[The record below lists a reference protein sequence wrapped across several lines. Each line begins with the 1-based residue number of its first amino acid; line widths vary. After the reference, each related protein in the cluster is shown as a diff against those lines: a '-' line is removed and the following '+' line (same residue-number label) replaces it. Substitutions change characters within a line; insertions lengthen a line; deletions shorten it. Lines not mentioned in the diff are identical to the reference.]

1 MSGFREK
8 PKLHDHPINAGF
20 FVMDSR
26 VFDRWEGEDLERE
39 VLPSLA
45 NAGDLFAYRHEGFWK
60 SMDTQKDAQE
70 LTALCAGRTRTL
82 GAIDRHRNR
91 SRPIGRQAMTTGT
104 NITPFE
110 PNPDFW
116 DGRRVAVTGATGFL
130 GNHLTAAL
138 AALGARVVVLV
149 RDTVPSSAIRD
160 GWWPKVSIVTGA
172 VEDQSLM
179 ERMLGDYD
187 VATVF
192 HLAAQSQVGVA
203 NRNPVAT
210 YDANV
215 RGTWALLE
223 AARRTSTVRQI
234 VTASSDKAYGEQTVL
249 PYTEDMPLRAVN
261 SYDVSKACSDL
272 IAQSFA
278 RIYDLP
284 VVITRCGN
292 FFGPGDT
299 NWERLVPGTIRLLLQ
314 GQRPVIRSDGTMTR
328 DYLYVAD
335 GVLAYL
341 QLAEA
346 ISEDPTL
353 GGEAFNF
360 STESPLSVLQL
371 VEMLQA
377 ATGTELEPDIRAT
390 ARHEIPHQYLS
401 AAKARKML
409 GWEPRHTMQE
419 AIAETVDWYRGVLS
433 FGDAATP

>member
-1 MSGFREK
+1 
-8 PKLHDHPINAGF
+8 
-20 FVMDSR
+20 
-26 VFDRWEGEDLERE
+26 
-39 VLPSLA
+39 
-45 NAGDLFAYRHEGFWK
+45 
-60 SMDTQKDAQE
+60 
-70 LTALCAGRTRTL
+70 
-82 GAIDRHRNR
+82 
-91 SRPIGRQAMTTGT
+91 MTTGT
-104 NITPFE
+104 DITPFE

-130 GNHLTAAL
+130 GSHLTAAL
-138 AALGARVVVLV
+138 VAAGARVVVLV

-160 GWWPKVSIVTGA
+160 LWWPKVTIVMGA
-172 VEDQSLM
+172 VEDQALM

-187 VATVF
+187 VETVF

-210 YDANV
+210 YDANI

-223 AARRTSTVRQI
+223 ATRRNSTVRQI

-261 SYDVSKACSDL
+261 PYDVSKACSDL

-278 RIYDLP
+278 HTYDLP
-284 VVITRCGN
+284 LVITRCGN
-292 FFGPGDT
+292 VFGPGDT

-314 GQRPVIRSDGTMTR
+314 GQRPVIRSDGTLTR
-328 DYLYVAD
+328 DYLFVAD

-346 ISEDPTL
+346 IFADPTL

-360 STESPLSVLQL
+360 STESPLSVLQV

-377 ATGTELEPDIRAT
+377 AVGTDLEPDIRAN
-390 ARHEIPHQYLS
+390 AHHEISHQYLS
-401 AAKARKML
+401 AAKARRML
-409 GWEPRHTMQE
+409 CWEPRRTMHE
-419 AIAETVDWYRGVLS
+419 AIAETVDWYRGVVP
-433 FGDAATP
+433 FGDAARS

>member
-1 MSGFREK
+1 
-8 PKLHDHPINAGF
+8 
-20 FVMDSR
+20 
-26 VFDRWEGEDLERE
+26 
-39 VLPSLA
+39 
-45 NAGDLFAYRHEGFWK
+45 
-60 SMDTQKDAQE
+60 
-70 LTALCAGRTRTL
+70 
-82 GAIDRHRNR
+82 
-91 SRPIGRQAMTTGT
+91 MTTGM
-104 NITPFE
+104 NIRPFE
-110 PNPDFW
+110 PNRDFW

-130 GNHLTAAL
+130 GTHLTSAL

-179 ERMLGDYD
+179 ERMFGEYD
-187 VATVF
+187 VVTVF

-203 NRNPVAT
+203 NRTPVAT
-210 YDANV
+210 YEANV
-215 RGTWALLE
+215 RGTWAVLE
-223 AARRTSTVRQI
+223 AARRSNTVRQI

-249 PYTEDMPLRAVN
+249 PYTEDMPLLAIN
-261 SYDVSKACSDL
+261 PYDVSKACSDL

-278 RIYDLP
+278 QVHDVP
-284 VVITRCGN
+284 VVVTRCGN

-328 DYLYVAD
+328 DYLYVID
-335 GVLAYL
+335 GVFGYL

-346 ISEDPTL
+346 LSADPTFK
-353 GGEAFNF
+353 GEAFNF
-360 STESPLSVLQL
+360 STESPLSVLKL

-409 GWEPRHTMQE
+409 GWAPRHTMEE

>member
-1 MSGFREK
+1 
-8 PKLHDHPINAGF
+8 
-20 FVMDSR
+20 
-26 VFDRWEGEDLERE
+26 
-39 VLPSLA
+39 
-45 NAGDLFAYRHEGFWK
+45 
-60 SMDTQKDAQE
+60 
-70 LTALCAGRTRTL
+70 
-82 GAIDRHRNR
+82 
-91 SRPIGRQAMTTGT
+91 MTTGT

-110 PNPDFW
+110 PNRDVW

-138 AALGARVVVLV
+138 TALGARVVVLA
-149 RDTVPSSAIRD
+149 RDTIPSSAIRD
-160 GWWPKVSIVTGA
+160 VWWPKVSIVTGA

-179 ERMLGDYD
+179 ERMLGEYD

-192 HLAAQSQVGVA
+192 HLAAQSQVVVA

-210 YDANV
+210 YDANI

-223 AARRTSTVRQI
+223 AARRSTTVRQI

-249 PYTEDMPLRAVN
+249 PYTEDMPLLAVN
-261 SYDVSKACSDL
+261 PYDVSKACSDL

-284 VVITRCGN
+284 VVITRCAN

-299 NWERLVPGTIRLLLQ
+299 NWQRLVPGTIRLLLQ

-346 ISEDPTL
+346 IFEDPTL

-360 STESPLSVLQL
+360 SAGSPLSVLQL

-377 ATGTELEPDIRAT
+377 AVGTELEPDIRAT
-390 ARHEIPHQYLS
+390 ARHEISHQYLS
-401 AAKARKML
+401 AAKARRML
-409 GWEPRHTMQE
+409 GWEPRHTMHE
-419 AIAETVDWYRGVLS
+419 AIAETVDWYRGVVS
-433 FGDAATP
+433 FGDAARP